1 MNRFEK
7 MNNFKYILL
16 LAAVIFFVS
25 TAVGRTDVPG
35 ILKYQGTLTDT
46 LGDPILDD
54 TYFIRFIIW
63 NDSLSTDPAN
73 ELWNSNIQTYLVLG
87 GLLESNLGEPP
98 TPAISSDIFSGTG
111 SLFLGI
117 TVGTEPE
124 LKPRIKLAS
133 APFAFKSALSDT
145 ATVALSV
152 PLNSISLSS
161 LTQSSAE
168 SGQVIKW
175 SGSAWVAAPDES
187 GVGNI
192 ASIIAGSGLTGGGN
206 SGDVSLSIAA
216 FGVTTGHIQPRAVGT
231 QQIAA
236 NAVTAFEIAANSIGL
251 SEMDNNA
258 VGGPQIIDN
267 SIFGIDIV
275 DEPGIAQGQPFTII
289 PLSTSTMTDLTTVS
303 LVTPAP
309 GFVFVQGRATI
320 SLDSTTGSNY
330 AFMQITVNTTG
341 DTVSGIYSKVG
352 ASNYSA
358 SGQYSFNCTA
368 QRTFLF
374 TTAGPQTIRLEAKY
388 TASSGSAEASAAF
401 PILTAFFFPT
411 SYGTV
416 TPVADNPGDKPQSS
430 NTTNG
435 NSRGADE

>member
-1 MNRFEK
+1 MK
-7 MNNFKYILL
+7 NFKYILL
-16 LAAVIFFVS
+16 LVTVIFFVS
-25 TAVGRTDVPG
+25 ITAGRADVPG

-73 ELWNSNIQTYLVLG
+73 ELWNSNIQTYLVLD
-87 GLLESNLGEPP
+87 GLLEANLGESP
-98 TPAISSDIFSGTG
+98 TPAIGSDIFSGTG

-124 LKPRIKLAS
+124 LRPRIKLAS

-152 PLNSISLSS
+152 PINSISLSS
-161 LTQSSAE
+161 LTQGSAD

-175 SGSAWVAAPDES
+175 SGSAWIAAPDET
-187 GVGNI
+187 GIGNI
-192 ASIIAGSGLTGGGN
+192 SSVTAGSGLTGGGS
-206 SGDVSLSIAA
+206 SGDILIAIA
-216 FGVTTGHIQPRAVGT
+216 TNGIISGHIALDAVGSN
-231 QQIAA
+231 Q
-236 NAVTAFEIAANSIGL
+236 IAANSIGI
-251 SEMDNNA
+251 SEMDNDA
-258 VGGPQIIDN
+258 VGGPEIINN

-275 DEPGIAQGQPFTII
+275 DEPGLAQGRATTII
-289 PLSTSTMTDLTTVS
+289 PLSKSTMTDLTTVS
-303 LVTPAP
+303 MVTPAS

-320 SLDSTTGSNY
+320 SLDSTTGSNF
-330 AFMQITVNTTG
+330 AFMQIIVNSTG

-352 ASNYSA
+352 ATNYPS
-358 SGQYSFNCTA
+358 SGQFSFNCTA
-368 QRTFLF
+368 QRTFFLL
-374 TTAGPQTIRLEAKY
+374 AGPQTFRLEAKF

-401 PILTAFFFPT
+401 PILTAIFFPT
-411 SYGTV
+411 SYGTI
-416 TPVADNPGDKPQSS
+416 TQLAEDPNDKPQSGS
-430 NTTNG
+430 STNG

>member
-1 MNRFEK
+1 MK
-7 MNNFKYILL
+7 NFKYILL
-16 LAAVIFFVS
+16 LATAIFFVS
-25 TAVGRTDVPG
+25 ITVGRADVPG

-46 LGDPILDD
+46 LGEPIQDN

-63 NDSLSTDPAN
+63 NDSLSTDPTN

-87 GLLESNLGEPP
+87 GLLEANLGEPP
-98 TPAISSDIFSGTG
+98 TPAISSDIFSGTS

-124 LKPRIKLAS
+124 LRPRIKLAS

-161 LTQSSAE
+161 LTQSTAD

-175 SGSAWVAAPDES
+175 SGSAWVAAPDETGIGKIS
-187 GVGNI
+187 
-192 ASIIAGSGLTGGGN
+192 SIIAGSGLTGGGS
-206 SGDVSLSIAA
+206 SGDILIAIKSN
-216 FGVTTGHIQPRAVGT
+216 GIIEGHISLDAVGSN
-231 QQIAA
+231 QIAP
-236 NAVTAFEIAANSIGL
+236 NAVGL

-275 DEPGIAQGQPFTII
+275 DEPGIAQGRTITVI
-289 PLSTSTMTDLTTVS
+289 PLSKSTMTDLTTVS
-303 LVTPAP
+303 MVTPAA

-330 AFMQITVNTTG
+330 AFMQIIVNSTG

-352 ASNYSA
+352 ASHFPA

-368 QRTFLF
+368 QRTFFL
-374 TTAGPQTIRLEAKY
+374 TGGPQTFRLEAKY

-401 PILTAFFFPT
+401 PILTAIFFPT

-416 TPVADNPGDKPQSS
+416 TPVAADPDDKPQTNSS
-430 NTTNG
+430 INE